1 MVSHYLKRNSTGKQL
16 IYNIVLVGQSLLIQA
31 NCRRDQSEL
40 VRNLNSRLMCEKA
53 CWVVCDE

>member
-40 VRNLNSRLMCEKA
+40 VRNLKSRLMCEKA